1 MSECGP
7 RSGEGR
13 FRGTVTVVL
22 AAIFFTP
29 LHQLPAQN
37 LSLQMHGMATL
48 AERSFFGGGVGGFW
62 RDARRLGVGGS
73 ISLGEWDRELAG
85 RGEIGL
91 SYHLGAM
98 DAGAGA
104 PGLYLGGGVA
114 AAFAAGR
121 SEQYLM
127 VIVGLEQDSRGK
139 GGWFAEAGVGGGVRL
154 VAGYRI
160 LLRRRGA

>member
-1 MSECGP
+1 MP
-7 RSGEGR
+7 
-13 FRGTVTVVL
+13 VL

-73 ISLGEWDRELAG
+73 ISLGEWDRALAG
-85 RGEIGL
+85 RGEIGV
-91 SYHLGAM
+91 SYHLGPM
-98 DAGAGA
+98 DAGVL
-104 PGLYLGGGVA
+104 GLYLGGGVA
-114 AAFAAGR
+114 AAFAARR
-121 SEQYLM
+121 SEQYLT
-127 VIVGLEQDSRGK
+127 VIVGLEQDSRGR
-139 GGWFAEAGVGGGVRL
+139 GGWFAEAGIGGGVRV

>member
-13 FRGTVTVVL
+13 LIGNLTVVV

-48 AERSFFGGGVGGFW
+48 AARSFFGAGVGGFW

-91 SYHLGAM
+91 SYHLGAR
-98 DAGAGA
+98 DAGAL
-104 PGLYLGGGVA
+104 GLYLGGGVA
-114 AAFAAGR
+114 AAFAARR
-121 SEQYLM
+121 SEQYLT
-127 VIVGLEQDSRGK
+127 VFVGLEQDSRGRA
-139 GGWFAEAGVGGGVRL
+139 GWFAEAGIGGGVRL

>member
-1 MSECGP
+1 MA
-7 RSGEGR
+7 
-13 FRGTVTVVL
+13 VVL

-73 ISLGEWDRELAG
+73 ISLGEWDRALAG
-85 RGEIGL
+85 RGEIGV

-98 DAGAGA
+98 DVGAL
-104 PGLYLGGGVA
+104 GLYLGGGVA
-114 AAFAAGR
+114 AAFAARR
-121 SEQYLM
+121 SEQYLT
-127 VIVGLEQDSRGK
+127 VIVGLEQDSRGR
-139 GGWFAEAGVGGGVRL
+139 GGWFAEAGIGGGVRV